1 MAVKGTIGI
10 IKGSERMITETK
22 LTVRYAETDQMGIV
36 HYSNYAVWFEAGRME
51 LLELLGTSNEQIEE
65 NGILIPLYELKC
77 QFKSPAKFGEEVIVR
92 SRIKAVSRARLS
104 FSYEVLRSSNDE
116 VIALGETDHAW
127 TDRTLKPVNVEKR
140 IPEIYKKMFYQNKLN
155 QEKGI

>member
-1 MAVKGTIGI
+1 
-10 IKGSERMITETK
+10 MISETK

-36 HYSNYAVWFEAGRME
+36 HHSNYAVWFEAGRME
-51 LLELLGTSNEQIEE
+51 LLESLGISNAQIEE
-65 NGILIPLYELKC
+65 NGILIPLYKMKC
-77 QFKSPAKFGEEVIVR
+77 QFKSPARFGEEVIVR
-92 SRIKAVSRARLS
+92 SRISAVSRARLS

-127 TDRTLKPVNVEKR
+127 TDRALKPVNVEKR
-140 IPEIYKKMFYQNKLN
+140 IPGIYRKLIYQNKLN